1 MAKSNKIIKLAAFAI
16 IGYGVYKAFFAED
29 NASYATTYS
38 GASSGSESKPRGS
51 STYNVSGR
59 GEVSAEEYAEI
70 QQEIAKDRQQHLEE
84 LQQEL
89 ENTTDASERVKIQ
102 RAINQ
107 VLEQQHHR

>member
-1 MAKSNKIIKLAAFAI
+1 MAKRNKIIKLAAFAL

-29 NASYATTYS
+29 NAGYATTYS
-38 GASSGSESKPRGS
+38 SASGSESKPRGS

-59 GEVSAEEYAEI
+59 GEVSEEEYLKI
-70 QQEIAKDRQQHLEE
+70 QQEIAKDRQKHLEE